1 MKRKEE
7 KEVMEKEE
15 AVAEIAKRYST
26 TQTQIQTQTQTPDQV
41 NHPPHY
47 TAGGVECIDAI
58 AAATTGLEGMEAVC
72 TANVLKYIW
81 RWKMKGGKTDL
92 EKAKW
97 YLDRLLAEV
106 SKQPKP

>member
-1 MKRKEE
+1 MRRKEE
-7 KEVMEKEE
+7 KMEE
-15 AVAEIAKRYST
+15 APQNT
-26 TQTQIQTQTQTPDQV
+26 HQNTHQNTDQV
-41 NHPPHY
+41 NHPAHY

-72 TANVLKYIW
+72 TANVLKYVW

-106 SKQPKP
+106 SKQPRL